1 MIAAR
6 RKGDRRASER
16 FPLEREV
23 RFWVLSQGA
32 KEAPGTGQTV
42 NMSSGGVLFTSP
54 NPVPPGRSMELSIS
68 WPAQLNAK
76 CGLRL
81 VARGVVVRCEGG
93 KIAVRIRQYEFRTES
108 ASSGATPKN

>member
-1 MIAAR
+1 M
-6 RKGDRRASER
+6 D
-16 FPLEREV
+16 REV
-23 RFWVLSQGA
+23 RFWVLNQGS
-32 KEAPGTGQTV
+32 KEGQGTGRVV

-54 NPVPPGRSMELSIS
+54 NAVPPGRSMELSIS

-108 ASSGATPKN
+108 AGSTSPANRGG